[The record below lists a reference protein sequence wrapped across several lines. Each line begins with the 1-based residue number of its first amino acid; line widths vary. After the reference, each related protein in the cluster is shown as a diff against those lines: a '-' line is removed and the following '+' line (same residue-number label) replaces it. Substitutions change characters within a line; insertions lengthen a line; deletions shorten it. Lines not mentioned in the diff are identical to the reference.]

1 MNISNEMKCAKP
13 YLFQV
18 TVYIIVR
25 NTPKLQGG
33 HSWNCAK
40 CSAELQQWW
49 RVKQRGGGAELW
61 EQSNDQR
68 RVETGVETPSVVLSS
83 AALSSSFLDSCRSE

>member
-1 MNISNEMKCAKP
+1 MCKTIFI
-13 YLFQV
+13 FQV

-40 CSAELQQWW
+40 CSAKLQQWW
-49 RVKQRGGGAELW
+49 RVRQRGGGAELW

-68 RVETGVETPSVVLSS
+68 RVETGVETPAVVLPLLLLLFILRF
-83 AALSSSFLDSCRSE
+83 LSI

>member
-1 MNISNEMKCAKP
+1 MKCAKP

-40 CSAELQQWW
+40 CSAKLQQWW
-49 RVKQRGGGAELW
+49 RVRQRGGGAELW

-68 RVETGVETPSVVLSS
+68 RVETGVETQHKCYLFF
-83 AALSSSFLDSCRSE
+83 SSSFLDSCRSE

>member
-40 CSAELQQWW
+40 CCAELQQWW

-68 RVETGVETPSVVLSS
+68 RVETEVETPAVVLPS
-83 AALSSSFLDSCRSE
+83 AALTHSSPLHS